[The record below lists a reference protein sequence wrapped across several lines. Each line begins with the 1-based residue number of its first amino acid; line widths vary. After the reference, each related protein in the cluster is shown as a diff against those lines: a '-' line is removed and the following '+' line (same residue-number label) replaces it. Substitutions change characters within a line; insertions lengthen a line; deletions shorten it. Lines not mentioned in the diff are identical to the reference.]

1 MEVFPTKQVGKSSI
15 NWSILDKKLTTVPQQ
30 GWNPHFSLWITL
42 RLTRY
47 KLSFPPHWHR
57 RSWGSCGVWSPC
69 NWRTHSSPSTPQ
81 SAYPKLWSPMTTVF
95 QRRVNQY
102 NPATSQ
108 AFRNSGQTKTNPGVQ
123 TPITTSLTH
132 ICTVCHV
139 GWCGTQKKST
149 LNCAVKS
156 SWFNYNTSD
165 MYIYTVGQR
174 EEGSRDSKGW
184 SRAGK
189 KGTLAYNPLCTV
201 KITKATHTVLSLSL
215 TLNSEGSRED
225 RFRAK
230 QVCTR
235 ETETDVRKYAQE
247 HREVNKRLGH
257 AALTL
262 ICTLLQQGTP
272 FQPCFKYGWCIQP
285 WWEWAWRSGDHR
297 QAGTAPQ
304 GRHRCIMTKCCDC
317 SLNGVNIFP
326 AAYFTLNIFNLYIL
340 SSKSLLLLWHEISF
354 FS

>member
-1 MEVFPTKQVGKSSI
+1 MAGVGLK
-15 NWSILDKKLTTVPQQ
+15 
-30 GWNPHFSLWITL
+30 
-42 RLTRY
+42 
-47 KLSFPPHWHR
+47 
-57 RSWGSCGVWSPC
+57 
-69 NWRTHSSPSTPQ
+69 
-81 SAYPKLWSPMTTVF
+81 
-95 QRRVNQY
+95 
-102 NPATSQ
+102 
-108 AFRNSGQTKTNPGVQ
+108 
-123 TPITTSLTH
+123 
-132 ICTVCHV
+132 
-139 GWCGTQKKST
+139 KKST

-230 QVCTR
+230 EVCTR

-285 WWEWAWRSGDHR
+285 
-297 QAGTAPQ
+297 
-304 GRHRCIMTKCCDC
+304 
-317 SLNGVNIFP
+317 
-326 AAYFTLNIFNLYIL
+326 
-340 SSKSLLLLWHEISF
+340 
-354 FS
+354 